1 MAVYEITLKQRIRIN
16 NETFEPGVSVQISIY
31 HNQPLFETQKIS
43 DAFRRVHGIEGMK
56 ENGIIGQGYFDVVQI
71 G

>member
-1 MAVYEITLKQRIRIN
+1 MGAFKITLKQRIRIN
-16 NETFEPGVSVQISIY
+16 NETFEPGISVQISVY

-43 DAFRRVHGIEGMK
+43 DAFARVHGIVGMK
-56 ENGIIGQGYFDVVQI
+56 ENGIIGMSYFDVEQV